1 LLPEQ
6 ASLRLC
12 NVVKGDNQS
21 WMVNAAASL
30 EAANCPDCGG
40 LSTARHSSYLRHLS
54 DLPVQGRA
62 VKLTVRVG
70 RWRGRNSACERRIF
84 CQRLNEVAYKHA
96 RETKRF
102 CEVEQL
108 IAYALGGRPG
118 QRLSR
123 RLGFPIGKHTLLQ
136 RIKQMAQSRPLSPPI
151 PVVGVDEWAWG
162 KGHNGYGTI
171 LVNLEQG
178 VVADLLPDR
187 STASFEKWLRE
198 HPGVTIISRDR
209 DGVYADGG
217 YCGAPRAKQ
226 VADRFHLVQ
235 NWSGPCKRSWRINV
249 IIC

>member
-1 LLPEQ
+1 MANTLNGKELLPEQ
-6 ASLRLC
+6 ASLTLC

-70 RWRGRNSACERRIF
+70 RWGGRNSACERRIF

-136 RIKQMAQSRPLSPPI
+136 RIKQMAQSRPI
-151 PVVGVDEWAWG
+151 PVVGVDEWAW
-162 KGHNGYGTI
+162 
-171 LVNLEQG
+171 
-178 VVADLLPDR
+178 R
-187 STASFEKWLRE
+187 SWIAATWTFSSRS
-198 HPGVTIISRDR
+198 ISN
-209 DGVYADGG
+209 V
-217 YCGAPRAKQ
+217 APRLSWLTTSNRCSARPSA
-226 VADRFHLVQ
+226 VMLASNTRPIRRCAPARSP
-235 NWSGPCKRSWRINV
+235 SGMSA
-249 IIC
+249 